1 MSNFTALV
9 RIETTCIETTGFLLL
24 NPSAT
29 TGLSNRLSGETTPIP
44 SQLSFSLLPDGSVPR
59 IIQEILHW
67 KTWRQKTAVAE
78 HFRALCSQSWLWS
91 HSRCEYAVIKRY
103 ITPSNLKIVLT
114 VLLWKSSF
122 IGSQLH
128 LNHFHQKASQFQW
141 RTSNNFYCQ
150 NQKTLN
156 VSGMFVLWPVTM
168 KTMTCPL
175 EIITVIAC
183 NLVSHED
190 WLWFATQHFRNI
202 LFL

>member
-1 MSNFTALV
+1 MHLYLV
-9 RIETTCIETTGFLLL
+9 IVVMFKFSGFSYWPR
-24 NPSAT
+24 PSCSKAV
-29 TGLSNRLSGETTPIP
+29 P

-91 HSRCEYAVIKRY
+91 HSRCEYAMIKRY

-156 VSGMFVLWPVTM
+156 VSGLFVLWPVTM

-183 NLVSHED
+183 KLLSHEN
-190 WLWFATQHFRNI
+190 WL
-202 LFL
+202 